1 MLIRRII
8 LPIRPKLHQ
17 WTCYVIS
24 GDRWHLSVLPTL
36 LRSYPTGQARRK
48 EKGRLYIG
56 MPLRVASTGES
67 RQIHCEQC
75 TSLLGPNRPHG
86 W

>member
-17 WTCYVIS
+17 WTCYV
-24 GDRWHLSVLPTL
+24 GLPL
-36 LRSYPTGQARRK
+36 GL
-48 EKGRLYIG
+48 
-56 MPLRVASTGES
+56 ASIGES

-75 TSLLGPNRPHG
+75 TLMLGPNRPQG
-86 W
+86 WLEE